1 MSEVSEITIL
11 ERQNYT
17 TISNSQCTE
26 LISYINENINEYVK
40 EVLLKLPDNKKESKE
55 SLVNLLNNSSL
66 EKDLKVEII
75 KKQETR
81 IDDISK
87 VTDQELWGDIFT
99 HNRVT
104 ASWENIY
111 KYYEIL
117 EADEKRFDN
126 TLIDFLNEE
135 LNYTYLSKENLDSNR
150 EEKFIDEFIKTLL
163 LCAELKLESI
173 KALIHSIPYIYKDFE
188 NLLDGISSER
198 MSYLID
204 LQKLGLTNKNI
215 ILLKDRYP
223 DLEIKLIVRNIEVF
237 LDKNKFDSFN
247 VSDDDI
253 KELFTSPEIN
263 SENKLKLLKILL
275 ESPRFLPE
283 QKLGLINSE
292 FSLLVDQSSII
303 EFISMMGDEYR
314 KLFTTEQKLNFENNK
329 LHKELFQNL
338 KERNLI
344 DDFKDNKQNKDL
356 IRVTAKKI
364 QREFDSQI
372 NGSEPK

>member
-1 MSEVSEITIL
+1 MSEVSEIIML

-17 TISNSQCTE
+17 IISNSKCKE
-26 LISYINENINEYVK
+26 LINYITENINEYVK
-40 EVLLKLPDNKKESKE
+40 EVLLKLPDNKEESKE
-55 SLVNLLNNSSL
+55 SLIDLLNKSDL
-66 EKDLKVEII
+66 EKDLKVEIM

-81 IDDISK
+81 INDISK
-87 VTDQELWGDIFT
+87 VTDQELWRDILT

-117 EADEKRFDN
+117 EGDEKRFDN
-126 TLIDFLNEE
+126 ALIDFLNKE
-135 LNYTYLSKENLDSNR
+135 LNYTDLSKEKLDSNKDR

-163 LCAELKLESI
+163 LCVELKLESI

-215 ILLKDRYP
+215 TLLKDRYP

-237 LDKNKFDSFN
+237 LNEFGGLN
-247 VSDDDI
+247 ISDDDI
-253 KELFTSPEIN
+253 QALFKSPEIN

-275 ESPRFLPE
+275 ESPKFLPE

-292 FSLLVDQSSII
+292 FILLVDQSSII

-314 KLFTTEQKLNFENNK
+314 KLFTTEQKHNFENNE
-329 LHKELFQNL
+329 LHKELFQKL

-344 DDFKDNKQNKDL
+344 DDFRENKQNKDL

-372 NGSEPK
+372 NGSELK